1 MYGGDIVEGR
11 EYHIRVIFKIANVE
25 TETWLKVRAVSS
37 EFNIC
42 IIKKILQYK
51 YLREIDVVDFFC
63 FSEEH
68 MDRLSLCFWFFKK
81 RDKNYLFLFK
91 GENYEFRYKI

>member
-1 MYGGDIVEGR
+1 MYEDIVKGKK
-11 EYHIRVIFKIANVE
+11 YYLRVIFKIENKKVE
-25 TETWLKVRAVSS
+25 DWLKLRAISS

-42 IIKKILQYK
+42 IIKKVLRYK
-51 YLREIDVVDFFC
+51 YFVEVEVVDFFC
-63 FSEEH
+63 FTEEH
-68 MDRLSLCFWFFKK
+68 IDRLSLCFWFLK

>member
-1 MYGGDIVEGR
+1 MYGEDIVEGR

-68 MDRLSLCFWFFKK
+68 MDRLSRCFWFFKK
-81 RDKNYLFLFK
+81 KR
-91 GENYEFRYKI
+91 